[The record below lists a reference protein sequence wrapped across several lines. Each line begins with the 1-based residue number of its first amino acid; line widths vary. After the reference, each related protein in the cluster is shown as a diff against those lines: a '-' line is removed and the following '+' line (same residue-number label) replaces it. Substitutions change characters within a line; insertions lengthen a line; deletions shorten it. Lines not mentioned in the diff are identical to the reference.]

1 MNLRISRNSRLNT
14 RVVSKRL
21 SPIDRKFSLAAV
33 LLYKLDALRVTRI
46 VKRDAARQRNSR
58 QRGPMSIL
66 EAETYHQRQ
75 LFSKFSKIE
84 IFEPTYGAR
93 FRLPLSVACSDF
105 LIRGCIKM

>member
-75 LFSKFSKIE
+75 LFTKFSKIE
-84 IFEPTYGAR
+84 IFDPTCVTAVQ
-93 FRLPLSVACSDF
+93 LPCKFICSDL
-105 LIRGCIKM
+105 LIRGST